1 MRQDHLP
8 PGDPESKGTQTGR
21 ISDEQGRVYVTRVFC
36 GGHPMLWE
44 FLDENKKDGQ
54 PINCTEH
61 DVRNQLRVIL
71 TWLWVQTLLD
81 LPVDIDTPKDL

>member
-1 MRQDHLP
+1 
-8 PGDPESKGTQTGR
+8 
-21 ISDEQGRVYVTRVFC
+21 
-36 GGHPMLWE
+36 MLWE